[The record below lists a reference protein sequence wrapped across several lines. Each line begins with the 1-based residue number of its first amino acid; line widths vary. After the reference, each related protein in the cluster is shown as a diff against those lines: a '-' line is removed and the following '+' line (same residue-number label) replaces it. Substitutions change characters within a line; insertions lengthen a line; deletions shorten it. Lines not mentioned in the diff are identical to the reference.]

1 VFGAREAAWPLIRT
15 DLRLSYVQIGLLLT
29 LPSVLGALV
38 APAIGILGDSGHRRR
53 IVLAGGVAFAAGL
66 AATSAAWGFGP
77 FLAASLLL
85 WLASGAFVS
94 LSQASLMDLDPA
106 AHERNMAR
114 WTAAGSVGV
123 LIGPLALAGGA
134 AIGVGWRGLM
144 IGLAVLTIPFVLAA
158 RPLPHGQEGSS
169 AQSFGPALRR
179 AVRALRRRDVL
190 RWLMV
195 LELTDL
201 LGDVFYGYLA
211 LYFVDVVGVNAARA
225 ALSVAVWSGAGLVG
239 DWLIIPVLA
248 RVDGLRYLRFTAGAM
263 LLAYPAFL
271 LAPGLGPKLGL
282 LALVGLLHAGWYA
295 IPKGRLFTEMS
306 GASGTT
312 VALTDLSGL
321 VGRLSPAIIGLA
333 AQRVGLGPA
342 MWGLI
347 VAPIALLMGL
357 PRRPAGAG
365 AIPTSSPTPRD

>member
-53 IVLAGGVAFAAGL
+53 IVLGGGVAFVAGL

-77 FLAASLLL
+77 FLGASLLL

-134 AIGVGWRGLM
+134 ALMGWRGLM
-144 IGLAVLTIPFVLAA
+144 MGLAVLTIPFVLAA
-158 RPLPHGQEGSS
+158 RRLPHGQEHSS
-169 AQSFGPALRR
+169 AHSFGPALRR
-179 AVRALRRRDVL
+179 AARALRRRDVL
-190 RWLMV
+190 RWLVV

-239 DWLIIPVLA
+239 DWLIIPMLA

-306 GASGTT
+306 GASGAT

-321 VGRLSPAIIGLA
+321 VGRLSPAIIGLV

-342 MWGLI
+342 MWGPI
-347 VAPIALLMGL
+347 VAPLALLVGL
-357 PRRPAGAG
+357 PRRPAGTG
-365 AIPTSSPTPRD
+365 AIRTSSPAPRD